1 MFSSFTS
8 PLFLLSLAIQVGL
21 IVHCVR
27 TGRNTLWI
35 WVLIFAPLVGALAY
49 VAVEILPGLFGSPA
63 AGRAVRGVRRALDPG
78 QELRNLEAAV
88 QRTGDVASRQRY
100 AEELVRQGQGAKAME
115 VYRQTLT
122 GLYEHDPNLMLG
134 LAQAQFVAGHAT
146 DARST
151 LDELMARNPQF
162 KSPDGHL
169 LYARALEAEG
179 NVPKALEEYAAVA
192 GYYAGAEAGLRHA
205 LLLAKSGRGAEA
217 RQALEAL
224 LEHARLAPRH
234 YRQAQE
240 RWLDE
245 ARRTLAGLK

>member
-1 MFSSFTS
+1 MSPSLTS
-8 PLFLLSLAIQVGL
+8 PLFLLSLAIQVLL

-35 WVLIFAPLVGALAY
+35 WVLIFAPVVGTLAY
-49 VAVEILPGLFGSPA
+49 VAVEILPDLFGSRA

-78 QELRNLEAAV
+78 QTLRNLEAAV

-100 AEELVRQGQGAKAME
+100 AEELLRQGQSAQAME
-115 VYRQTLT
+115 IYRKALT

-134 LAQAQFVAGHAT
+134 LAQAQFTAGLA
-146 DARST
+146 AESRAT
-151 LDELMARNPQF
+151 LDALIAVNPQF

-179 NVPKALEEYAAVA
+179 NLPKALEEYAVVA

-205 LLLAKSGRGAEA
+205 QLLARLGKRDDA
-217 RQALEAL
+217 RRVLEAL

-240 RWLDE
+240 QWLAA
-245 ARRTLAGLK
+245 ARRTLAAL